1 MKRFLIAFVALFV
14 ATLSFAASPIK
25 VKSGSLP
32 SLSGKKVFIEY
43 DYSKMK
49 ILDEDS
55 KKTMSIQEFCKLK
68 GEDWVRDMG
77 KDDVDAQD
85 DFKKTLVGKLGK
97 IAFVD
102 DKSAADYILV
112 VNVDTFSY
120 GNPFAFGA
128 FMSKDVQG
136 FFIGSFDI
144 KDANGNKVAELSCN
158 KIQGTGGYNWTMQ
171 KCRVYV
177 TVAKALASVLKKA
190 K

>member
-25 VKSGSLP
+25 VESGSLP

-43 DYSKMK
+43 DYSRMK

-55 KKTMSIQEFCKLK
+55 KKTMTIDEFCKLK

-85 DFKKTLVGKLGK
+85 DFKKTLADKASK
-97 IAFVD
+97 ITFVD
-102 DKSAADYILV
+102 DKSSADYILV
-112 VNVDTFSY
+112 VKVDTFSY
-120 GNPFAFGA
+120 GNPFALRA
-128 FMSKDVQG
+128 FMSKDVMG

-144 KDANGNKVAELSCN
+144 KETNGNKVAGLSCK
-158 KIQGTGGYNWTMQ
+158 KIVGTGGYNWTMQ

-177 TVAKALASVLKKA
+177 KVAKELASVLKKA